1 MQKVAAKE
9 ALEGRLAILLVDD
22 ELSVRDSL
30 VAFFSGELG
39 HRVVSCADAASALEE
54 ADRQHFDCAFVDL
67 HLPDMPGVELLEKLK
82 DRAHVLPVVVITGYP
97 SLEAAVGAM
106 RQGASDFITKPFS
119 LEQVDGALTRVMRE
133 RALLL
138 ENLKLSDKLQQ
149 KEAVERLYIEL
160 ERKMREQSFCYAI
173 SDRLAKVGEI
183 ERLYQQVVDLAD
195 ELTSAPRIGFL
206 VLDPDTGD
214 LVLVAARGVREGV
227 GYRVGEVGVG
237 LAGAALL
244 KGRPVVRKSPKGR
257 DDWPGGSGRAVA
269 VPLNIKEEAFGV
281 LVVAGRKEPFSQQ
294 EVRLLSFLTE
304 KAALCV
310 ENLALYESVMQ
321 NLHATLRALVGAIEA
336 KDSYTEQHSKRV
348 TALAVATAEE
358 LGCSQEEIEA
368 LRFAGH
374 LHDIGKIGIR
384 DHILLK
390 PSKLSV
396 DEYAMVKAHPVIG
409 QSIVR
414 HLGLLP
420 MEQDI
425 IRHHHEAWD
434 GSGYPDGLSGEQIPL
449 LSRILAVADAYD
461 AMTSDRPYRSAKSR
475 LESIE
480 ELRRNRYKQFDG
492 QAVEACIRVLERE
505 ILVGPTVHTPAQPQ
519 ERAEFQE
526 GA

>member
-1 MQKVAAKE
+1 MQKVAAQK
-9 ALEGRLAILLVDD
+9 AVEGPLAILLVDD
-22 ELSVRDSL
+22 EQAVLDTLSE
-30 VAFFSGELG
+30 FFAGGLG
-39 HRVVSCADAASALEE
+39 HQVVCCPDAASAIRE
-54 ADRQHFDCAFVDL
+54 AGRQHFDCAFVDL
-67 HLPDMPGVELLEKLK
+67 HLPDMHGGELLKSLK
-82 DRAHVLPVVVITGYP
+82 KQACVLPIVVITGYP
-97 SLEAAVGAM
+97 TLEAAIEAM

-119 LEQVDGALTRVMRE
+119 PGRIEGSLRRVMRE

-138 ENLKLSDKLQQ
+138 DNLRLSEELSQ
-149 KEAVERLYIEL
+149 KQAVERLCCEL

-173 SDRLAKVGEI
+173 NDRLARVSEI

-195 ELTSAPRIGFL
+195 ELTGAPRIGLL

-214 LVLVAARGVREGV
+214 LVLVAAKGGIKEGV
-227 GYRVGEVGVG
+227 GRRVGEVGLG

-244 KGRPVVRKSPKGR
+244 QGRAVTRRSLKGRR
-257 DDWPGGSGRAVA
+257 DWPGGGGRAAA
-269 VPLNIKEEAFGV
+269 VPLHIKEEPFGV
-281 LVVAGRKEPFSQQ
+281 LVVAGRQQAFSDQ
-294 EVRLLSFLTE
+294 EMRLLCFLGE

-348 TALAVATAEE
+348 TALAVAIAEE
-358 LGCSQEEIEA
+358 MGCSEEELEA

-390 PSKLSV
+390 PGKLNGE
-396 DEYAMVKAHPVIG
+396 EYAMVKAHPVIG

-420 MEQDI
+420 LEQDI

-434 GSGYPDGLSGEQIPL
+434 GSGYPDGLAGEEIPL

-461 AMTSDRPYRSAKSR
+461 AMTSDRPYRKAKSR
-475 LESIE
+475 LESLE
-480 ELRRNRYKQFDG
+480 ELRCNRYKQFDG
-492 QAVEACIRVLERE
+492 RVVEACLRVLERE
-505 ILVGPTVHTPAQPQ
+505 ILSVPKGYEESEARAPLPQ
-519 ERAEFQE
+519 
-526 GA
+526 